1 MRAWAFRARL
11 GVLLTALIAAA
22 AAHAAGFVQTP
33 SQGSPPIQTS
43 GPYTAAQGDELRKQI
58 CTRCHNLPPPDV
70 LPKARWRDTIA
81 RMWLRREN
89 RPEPPDR
96 GAAAELPMP
105 EEFVRIARWYTDHA
119 PEALPAAEP
128 WPAEGL
134 NTPKFRKHTFSPR
147 GAQIPVVSNVRFVDL
162 DGDKRPEV
170 LATDMRYGMVLKIR
184 PYDPNAPV
192 ETIAELSN
200 PAHAAVADLDGD
212 GIKDLLVADLG
223 GFLPSDH
230 TNGAV
235 VWLRGQRDG
244 SFQSLRIDG
253 LPRIAD
259 VEAADMNGDGRLD
272 LLVAAFGWRKVGETM
287 LFLNKAT
294 KAGEPSFEA
303 QTIDARSGAIHAV
316 PTDLDGDGKMDL
328 IALIS
333 QQHERVVAFYN
344 TGTGFSAETLY
355 AAPHPNWGSS
365 GIQVVDLDRDGDLDI
380 LLTHGDTLDD
390 DLVKPYHGVQW
401 LENRGGFAMEE
412 HAITTMPGVH
422 RAIAADL
429 DGDDDLD
436 IVAASMIAFEGGAP
450 VQELA
455 SIAFLEN
462 VGPGKYIRRT
472 LEKGLH
478 RHATIDAA
486 DYDGDG
492 DIDLVVGNM
501 SRTKAPWVEVWENL
515 TIDKPNRPPP
525 RAPGAAERRR

>member
-1 MRAWAFRARL
+1 MRTRASASRARGGL
-11 GVLLTALIAAA
+11 VLIALLIAAA
-22 AAHAAGFVQTP
+22 AAFAAGF
-33 SQGSPPIQTS
+33 QTS
-43 GPYTAAQGDELRKQI
+43 SQAPSPVQISGQYTSAQGDELRKQT

-89 RPEPPDR
+89 QPEPP
-96 GAAAELPMP
+96 GPAAAAELPLP
-105 EEFVRIARWYTDHA
+105 EEFARIARWYTEHA
-119 PEALPAAEP
+119 PEALPPAEA

-134 NTPKFRKHTFSPR
+134 HTPKFRKHTFSPPGMR
-147 GAQIPVVSNVRFVDL
+147 LPVISNVQFVDL

-170 LATDMRYGMVLKIR
+170 LATDMRYGMVMKIR
-184 PYDPNAPV
+184 PSEPGSRV

-223 GFLPSDH
+223 AFLPSDH

-259 VEAADMNGDGRLD
+259 VEPADMNGDGRLD

-287 LFLNKAT
+287 VFLNKSKVT
-294 KAGEPSFEA
+294 GEPSFDA
-303 QTIDARSGAIHAV
+303 QTIDARAGAIHVV
-316 PTDLDGDGKMDL
+316 PTDLDRDGRMDA
-328 IALIS
+328 IALLS
-333 QQHERVVAFYN
+333 QQHERVVAYYN

-365 GIQVVDLDRDGDLDI
+365 GMQVVDLDGDGDLDV

-390 DLVKPYHGVQW
+390 DLMKPYHGVQW
-401 LENRGGFAMEE
+401 LENNGRFEMQE
-412 HAITTMPGVH
+412 HPICTMPGVH

-429 DGDDDLD
+429 DGDGDQD
-436 IVAASMIAFEGGAP
+436 IVAASMIAFEGGAA
-450 VQELA
+450 VRDVA
-455 SIAFLEN
+455 SIAFLEKA
-462 VGPGKYIRRT
+462 GPGKYIRRT

-501 SRTKAPWVEVWENL
+501 SRTMAPWVEVWENL
-515 TIDKPNRPPP
+515 TIDKNG
-525 RAPGAAERRR
+525 GAEERR